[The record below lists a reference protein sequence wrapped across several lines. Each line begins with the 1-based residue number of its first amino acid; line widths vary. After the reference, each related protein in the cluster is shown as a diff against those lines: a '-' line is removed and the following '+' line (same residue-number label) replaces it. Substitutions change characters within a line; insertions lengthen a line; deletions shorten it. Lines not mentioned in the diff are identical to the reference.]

1 MTIASTILNIF
12 RFNRKNWKAVALCF
26 LTATVFWFFNALNKN
41 YSTNITFPLEFDF
54 DRESYIPVTPLPR
67 QVKLNVTGIGWDL
80 FRRSSGLKVPAL
92 VIPLERPADV
102 KKIVAVPALFAHQLE
117 RFNINFVLSDTF
129 RLAIEPISQRS
140 VTLRL
145 DPASIDVKA
154 GYVRT
159 SEPKLRPD
167 SVGLQGPHSV
177 IQSFIEPVLLRLGE
191 QDIDENYH
199 EDVEVEFVHNELLKR
214 DPPVVTVE
222 FTVDRLIEISDSISL
237 RIINYPKGANPYLGI
252 KALPCTFSVP
262 ERAMKNLNL
271 DSVKAVVDL
280 RNFTRGI
287 QRIKPF
293 VEGLPPY
300 SIISK
305 IDSVYVKF

>member
-54 DRESYIPVTPLPR
+54 DRESYVPVSPLPR

-129 RLAIEPISQRS
+129 RLAIEPILRRS

-145 DPASIDVKA
+145 DPASIDIKP

-159 SEPKLRPD
+159 SEPKLTPD
-167 SVGLQGPHSV
+167 SVELQGPHSI

-191 QDIDENYH
+191 QDLDENYR
-199 EDVEVEFVHNELLKR
+199 EDVEVEFLHNELLQR
-214 DPPVVTVE
+214 NPPVVTVE
-222 FTVDRLIEISDSISL
+222 FTVDRLVELNDSIPL
-237 RIINYPKGANPYLGI
+237 KIINYPKGANPYLGI
-252 KALPCTFSVP
+252 KALPCTFFVP
-262 ERAMKNLNL
+262 ERAMRNLNL

-280 RNFTRGI
+280 RHFTRGI
-287 QRIKPF
+287 QQIKPS

-300 SIISK
+300 SIVTK
-305 IDSVYVKF
+305 IDSIYVKF